1 MAGLFEE
8 LKRRNVI
15 RVGIAY
21 IVAAWLILQFSDL
34 VLENIGAPDWV
45 MQSIML
51 VLAIG
56 LPITLIIAWA
66 FELTPDGLKRESEV
80 DRSQSITPKTRRKL
94 DRIIIGVLAA
104 AVILLVVERLIVS
117 GPSTETS
124 LASVD
129 KSIAVLPFADLS
141 QNQDQEWF
149 ADGLAEEI
157 LNALAR
163 APDLLVS
170 SRTSSFAYKGTDKD
184 LPTIAAEIGVA
195 HILEG
200 SVRRAGERLR
210 VTAQLIRASDGF
222 HLWSQ
227 NYDRD
232 EDDVIEIQEDLAVQ
246 IATALQTT
254 MDPDALKDM
263 VRVGTNSVEA
273 YQLYVRGTS
282 IREDIIRTE
291 AGPTNALRSLTLFEQ
306 ARAIDPGFS
315 AAHRKAAEFWLEQ
328 LSPALMASGATDQR
342 PDEMLENFRERIDL
356 AIQTATNDI
365 DRTLIRAVK
374 ASADLRLTDASR
386 LWTEYLVHRPNDF
399 DAWQGLLAT
408 VNRASDQEA
417 IHAVL
422 DHLKAAGET
431 NVYAAGF
438 FISAAYRS
446 IDPSIAADY
455 GLVTM
460 SRWPEA
466 RLLEYQVHRT
476 LLWALRIDEAARIAS
491 SFDGSDVNSR
501 LVAARQACAEGNR
514 DVALEVLAERRAA
527 GIAKDNIDWLLY
539 KMLGEEDEATE
550 VVRPYDAERVPTLVG
565 SWLTYHKFDPHPHPF
580 LMSILER
587 EGVDRPPAAEIPF
600 ACPEN

>member
-21 IVAAWLILQFSDL
+21 VVAAWLVLQFSDL
-34 VLENIGAPDWV
+34 VLENIGAPAWV
-45 MQSIML
+45 IQSIML

-66 FELTPDGLKRESEV
+66 FELTPDGLKLESEV
-80 DRSQSITPKTRRKL
+80 DRSQTITPQTGRKL

-104 AVILLVVERLIVS
+104 AVILLVVDRFIIG
-117 GPSTETS
+117 GPSAETS

-232 EDDVIEIQEDLAVQ
+232 EDDVIGIQEDLAVQ

-282 IREDIIRTE
+282 IRDDVLRTE
-291 AGPTNALRSLTLFEQ
+291 PGPTAALRALTYFEQ

-315 AAHRKAAEFWLEQ
+315 AAHRRAAEFWLVQ
-328 LSPALMASGATDQR
+328 LSPSLMASGATDQQS
-342 PDEMLENFRERIDL
+342 DEMLENFRERIDL
-356 AIQTATNDI
+356 AIQTATNDV
-365 DRTLIRAVK
+365 DRTQIRAIK
-374 ASADLRLTDASR
+374 ASADLRLTDASG
-386 LWTEYLVHRPNDF
+386 LWREYLAERPNDF
-399 DAWQGLLAT
+399 DAWRSLLDT
-408 VNRASDQEA
+408 VSRASDQEA

-422 DHLKAAGET
+422 DHLKTAGKTNVRAAGT
-431 NVYAAGF
+431 
-438 FISAAYRS
+438 FINFAYRW
-446 IDPSIAADY
+446 IDPDIAADY
-455 GLVTM
+455 GLDTLN
-460 SRWPEA
+460 RWPEA
-466 RLLEYQVHRT
+466 RNLMYQVHRT
-476 LLWALRIDEAARIAS
+476 LLWAMRIDEAARIAS
-491 SFDGSDVNSR
+491 SFDGSDVNYR
-501 LVAARQACAEGNR
+501 VVAARQACAEGNR
-514 DVALEVLAERRAA
+514 DVALKFLAERRAA

-539 KMLGEEDEATE
+539 KILAAEDEATE
-550 VVRPYDAERVPTLVG
+550 VVRLYDAERVPTLVG
-565 SWLTYHKFDPHPHPF
+565 SWLTYHKFDPGPHPY

-587 EGVDRPPAAEIPF
+587 EGIDRPPAATIPF
-600 ACPEN
+600 ACPAN